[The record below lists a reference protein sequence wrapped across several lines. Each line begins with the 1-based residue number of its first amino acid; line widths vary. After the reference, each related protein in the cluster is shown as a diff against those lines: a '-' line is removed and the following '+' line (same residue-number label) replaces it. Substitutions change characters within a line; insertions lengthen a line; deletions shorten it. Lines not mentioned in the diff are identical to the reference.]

1 MICVPRRSLAG
12 DKKQDLSR
20 AVVVVNSICNVIKN
34 ILCYMTE
41 KQKWLR
47 CREEGSQWKQN
58 FISAVMMMITMNWK

>member
-20 AVVVVNSICNVIKN
+20 AVVVVNSICNAIKN

-47 CREEGSQWKQN
+47 CREEG
-58 FISAVMMMITMNWK
+58 